1 MKVFLLDNQIDI
13 ILKSLENFIVINPEK
28 RQLIYSTYESL
39 LSQKLDKSSS
49 VERNENVTL
58 NLPKAVDK
66 KWYKAYNHTNESKH
80 FV

>member
-39 LSQKLDKSSS
+39 LSQKLDKSKD

-58 NLPKAVDK
+58 NNKKVIDK
-66 KWYKAYNHTNESKH
+66 
-80 FV
+80 

>member
-66 KWYKAYNHTNESKH
+66 R
-80 FV
+80 